1 MTDKSLGAFTH
12 THTCTDTHTLVYI
25 VKQKQRKVSRF
36 YQNISWIFLN
46 LLTKEFFLRLN
57 F

>member
-36 YQNISWIFLN
+36 YQKISWIFLN
-46 LLTKEFFLRLN
+46 LLTKEFFLRLI